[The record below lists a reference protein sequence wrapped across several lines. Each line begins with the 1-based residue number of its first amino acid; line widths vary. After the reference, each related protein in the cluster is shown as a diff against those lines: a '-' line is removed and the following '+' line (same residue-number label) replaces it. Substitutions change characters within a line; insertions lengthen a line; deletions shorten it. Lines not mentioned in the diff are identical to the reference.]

1 MAKIALSPPGAQ
13 QSHRFYAQF
22 SVLGYVVYVPVG
34 VCAKL
39 ILGPSAQIIIALHTK
54 RVAWEKYAAWV
65 GCWAKYGQVGW
76 EKRC

>member
-1 MAKIALSPPGAQ
+1 MTKIALSPPGAQ

-22 SVLGYVVYVPVG
+22 SVLGYVRVG

-54 RVAWEKYAAWV
+54 RVAWEKYAAAWV
-65 GCWAKYGQVGW
+65 GCWAKNGQVGW
-76 EKRC
+76 EKR